1 MLDYIL
7 EIVLELGEEIWGV
20 DYESVV
26 LEVII
31 EGVGD
36 GSVEVEAVDE
46 FLMAVGYF
54 LMKGK

>member
-1 MLDYIL
+1 M
-7 EIVLELGEEIWGV
+7 LELSEEIWGI

-26 LEVII
+26 LEVIV

-36 GSVEVEAVDE
+36 GSVEIEAIDE